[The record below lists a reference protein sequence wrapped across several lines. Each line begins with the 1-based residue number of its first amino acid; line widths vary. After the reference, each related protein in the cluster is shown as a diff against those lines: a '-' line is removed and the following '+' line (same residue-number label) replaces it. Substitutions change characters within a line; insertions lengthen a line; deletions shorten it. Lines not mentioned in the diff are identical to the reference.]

1 MKILTAAQNVLI
13 FRAVDIFVS
22 MKDTLVSPSEYRDH
36 FGDMGEIIAKIESY
50 QNFGDICTAIEK
62 DEFSILGLV
71 GDDEEMEGFL
81 NDVKKYIEK
90 RWNS

>member
-1 MKILTAAQNVLI
+1 MKILTAAQNILI
-13 FRAVDIFVS
+13 DRAVNIFVD
-22 MKDTLVSPSEYRDH
+22 MRDTCDSPSEYRDH
-36 FGDMGEIIAKIESY
+36 FGDMGEMIAKIESY
-50 QNFGDICTAIEK
+50 QNFGSICTAIEK

-81 NDVKKYIEK
+81 NDVKEYIEK